1 MMASALA
8 LGGCG
13 SNPIAALELPGQAGK
28 GPGSYDVVVEMADV
42 TNLVPR
48 AEVKL
53 RDVTVGSVR
62 DISVEDWRANVRIG
76 LDAGVVVPRNAVAR
90 IAQKSLLGAEYLEL
104 VPPPQPGVADGELRD
119 GDVIPVSRTGRYPE
133 TEEVLAALSVVL
145 NGGGLSQVQ
154 TITQEL
160 NAAFS
165 GHEQDVQN
173 LIKNLT
179 TFVGTLNN
187 QRSDIVRTID
197 GLDKL
202 SAGLNA
208 NRNTL
213 GASLEAIPAGLRVVN
228 DQRAELV
235 RALTAVGD
243 LGDVAHRVIASSG
256 QDIAANLHALPPI
269 LDRLADS
276 GHNISGS
283 LLLLPTYP
291 WPDTAFPAMM
301 KGDWGNLFLT
311 LDVGPQTIARNYGGG
326 IAIPKMLD
334 ELPPLGVG
342 GGQKDPLLAP
352 FEKDP
357 SPQVSGVIPTNPGHS
372 SNQGNEPNGTPE
384 GPAGGTAADL
394 FGSLRGGNR

>member
-1 MMASALA
+1 
-8 LGGCG
+8 
-13 SNPIAALELPGQAGK
+13 
-28 GPGSYDVVVEMADV
+28 MADV

-62 DISVEDWRANVRIG
+62 DISVEHWRANVRIG

-104 VPPPQPGVADGELRD
+104 VPPPQSGAPDDELRD

-145 NGGGLSQVQ
+145 NGGGLSQIQ

-165 GHEQDVQN
+165 GHEQDVQG

-179 TFVGTLNN
+179 TFVGTLND

-202 SAGLNA
+202 SGELNA
-208 NRNTL
+208 HRDTL

-235 RALTAVGD
+235 RALSAVGD
-243 LGDVAHRVIASSG
+243 LGDVAQRVIASSG
-256 QDIAANLHALPPI
+256 RDVAANLHALPPI
-269 LDRLADS
+269 LGRLADS

-334 ELPPLGVG
+334 ELPPLGAG
-342 GGQKDPLLAP
+342 SGQKNPLLAP
-352 FEKDP
+352 FENAP
-357 SPQVSGVIPTNPGHS
+357 SPQLSGVVPTNPAGPS
-372 SNQGNEPNGTPE
+372 DRGNEQNAKPK
-384 GPAGGTAADL
+384 GPASGTAADL
-394 FGSLRGGNR
+394 LDSVRGGTR